1 MGRLKDALWDWL
13 EDYGYELGY
22 NWDNYPQVSKW
33 KEIQLNKITAKE
45 YYNGKQAQK
54 ENQAGKNINTS
65 SK

>member
-1 MGRLKDALWDWL
+1 MGKIKDALWDWL

-45 YYNGKQAQK
+45 YYNDK
-54 ENQAGKNINTS
+54 EGH
-65 SK
+65 